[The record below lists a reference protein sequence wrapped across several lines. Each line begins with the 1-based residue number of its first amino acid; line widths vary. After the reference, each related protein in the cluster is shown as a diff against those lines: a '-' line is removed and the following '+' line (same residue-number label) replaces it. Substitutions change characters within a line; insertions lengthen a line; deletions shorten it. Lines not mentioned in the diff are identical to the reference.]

1 MKFFGDASVNNLK
14 RSMLLFGSV
23 VVISGFVL
31 SGEALGSAK
40 EKHQGINNHD
50 KKEITQLK
58 KEWIDPELV
67 LVDSR
72 NGAELQKLNASA
84 LANTENA
91 EQAASQLEAKYDRPL
106 IPAKLHSNGQLNPGQ
121 SRVVVNKKV
130 LMEEFANL
138 KAFQREIKVP
148 ISETAP
154 NVTAGAIANIDQ
166 AVLGS
171 FMTKFNPSVTGRSS
185 NIALSAQEI
194 DQIVLGP
201 GDRFYFNR
209 VVGERTVQRGYQ
221 KAMEI
226 VNKEFVEGI
235 GGGIC
240 QTSSTLYNAIDRAG
254 LEIIELHHHSKEV
267 GYVAKDRD
275 ATVSYGGK
283 DFKFMNSKD
292 YPVLI
297 KTITNRKN
305 GTLEVQVRAAAK
317 YVAQN

>member
-1 MKFFGDASVNNLK
+1 MNNLK
-14 RSMLLFGSV
+14 KGMLLFGLV
-23 VVISGFVL
+23 AVISGFVL
-31 SGEALGSAK
+31 SGEAVGSSEK
-40 EKHQGINNHD
+40 EHQGISDHD
-50 KKEITQLK
+50 KKEMTLLK

-67 LVDSR
+67 LIDSR
-72 NGAELQKLNASA
+72 NGAELQKLKASA
-84 LANTENA
+84 IRNTENA
-91 EQAASQLEAKYDRPL
+91 EETASQLEVKFDRPM
-106 IPAKLHSNGQLNPGQ
+106 IPAKLRSNGQLNPGQ
-121 SRVVVNKKV
+121 SRVVIDKKV
-130 LMEEFANL
+130 LMKEFENF

-154 NVTAGAIANIDQ
+154 NVKAGTIANIDQ
-166 AVLGS
+166 ALLGS
-171 FMTKFNPSVTGRSS
+171 FVTKFNPSVTGRSS

-194 DQIVLGP
+194 NQIILGP

-209 VVGERTVQRGYQ
+209 IVGERTVQRGYQ

-254 LEIIELHHHSKEV
+254 LKIIELHHHSKEV

-275 ATVSYGGK
+275 ATVSFGGK
-283 DFKFMNSKD
+283 DFKFMNNKD

-297 KTITNRKN
+297 KTNTNRQN
-305 GTLEVQVRAAAK
+305 GTLEVQVRAAAQ
-317 YVAQN
+317 YVAKN

>member
-1 MKFFGDASVNNLK
+1 MNNLK
-14 RSMLLFGSV
+14 KGILLFGFV

-31 SGEALGSAK
+31 SGAALGSSEK
-40 EKHQGINNHD
+40 EHQGISNHD
-50 KKEITQLK
+50 KKEMTLLK

-67 LVDSR
+67 LIDSR
-72 NGAELQKLNASA
+72 NGAELQKLKASA
-84 LANTENA
+84 IRNTENA
-91 EQAASQLEAKYDRPL
+91 KETANQLEVKYDRAM
-106 IPAKLHSNGQLNPGQ
+106 IPAKLRSNGQLNPGQ
-121 SRVVVNKKV
+121 SRVVIDKKV
-130 LMEEFANL
+130 LMKEFENF

-148 ISETAP
+148 ISESAP

-171 FMTKFNPSVTGRSS
+171 FVTRFNPSVTGRSS

-209 VVGERTVQRGYQ
+209 IVGERTAQRGYQ

-240 QTSSTLYNAIDRAG
+240 QTSSTLYNAIDSAG
-254 LEIIELHHHSKEV
+254 LGILELHHHSKEV
-267 GYVAKDRD
+267 GYVPKDRD

-283 DFKFMNSKD
+283 DFKFINNKD

-317 YVAQN
+317 YVAKN

>member
-1 MKFFGDASVNNLK
+1 MNNLK

-31 SGEALGSAK
+31 SGEALGSAEK
-40 EKHQGINNHD
+40 KHQGINNHD

-84 LANTENA
+84 LASTENA

-130 LMEEFANL
+130 LLEEFANL

-254 LEIIELHHHSKEV
+254 LEIIELHHHSKKV